1 MTNCTSRNRLNQYFP
16 ANIGELDSLL
26 GQFLGP
32 AARQAQRGY
41 VAPASVWEED
51 TAYHVELDVP
61 GVARE
66 DIELTFDKGKL
77 TIAAERK
84 APEEK
89 NGNHWHEE
97 RGYGKAVREVAL
109 SKLVDSKSI
118 TAELTNGVLHV
129 TVGKAPEAQPK
140 KIEVK

>member
-16 ANIGELDSLL
+16 ANFNEFDALL

-32 AARQAQRGY
+32 ATRRSGRGY
-41 VAPASVWEED
+41 FAPTSVWEED

-66 DIELTFDKGKL
+66 DVELTFDKGKL
-77 TIAAERK
+77 TISVERK

-89 NGNHWHEE
+89 ANHWHEE
-97 RGYGKAVREVAL
+97 RGYGKAIREVAL
-109 SKLVDSKSI
+109 SKLVDPATIS
-118 TAELTNGVLHV
+118 AELTNGVLHV
-129 TVGKAPEAQPK
+129 SVGKSPEAQPK
-140 KIEVK
+140 RIEVK